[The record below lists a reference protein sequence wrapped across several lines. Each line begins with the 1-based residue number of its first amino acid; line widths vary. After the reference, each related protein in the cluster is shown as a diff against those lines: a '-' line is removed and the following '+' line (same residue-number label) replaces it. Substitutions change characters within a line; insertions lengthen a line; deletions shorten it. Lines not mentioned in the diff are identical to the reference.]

1 MLNISEKFVAGI
13 TYLSVDDLKSINS
26 VLIVLQ
32 TLNEPIEVEV
42 LNFNDLSLSQSSS
55 SHVNYY
61 QQTDDMFV
69 LVSSLIKS
77 WIRNH
82 PVTNANKWTAMMA
95 SCVYLLLNGYEL
107 TTPKNEVIEMANGMA
122 TKEYSLIEWDG
133 WLSFWFRPFDLRQ
146 LCE

>member
-1 MLNISEKFVAGI
+1 MNITGKFVAGI
-13 TYLSVDDLKSINS
+13 TYLPVDDLKSINS

-32 TLNEPIEVEV
+32 TLNEPIEV

-82 PVTNANKWTAMMA
+82 PVANANKRTAMMA

-122 TKEYSLIEWDG
+122 TKEYSLIELDG
-133 WLSFWFRPFDLRQ
+133 WLSF
-146 LCE
+146 

>member
-1 MLNISEKFVAGI
+1 MLNITGKFVAGI
-13 TYLSVDDLKSINS
+13 TYLPADDLKSINS

-32 TLNEPIEVEV
+32 TLNEPIEV

-82 PVTNANKWTAMMA
+82 PVANANKRTAMMA

-122 TKEYSLIEWDG
+122 TKEYSLIELDG
-133 WLSFWFRPFDLRQ
+133 WLSF
-146 LCE
+146 

>member
-1 MLNISEKFVAGI
+1 MLNITWKFVAGI
-13 TYLSVDDLKSINS
+13 TYLPVDDLKSINS

-82 PVTNANKWTAMMA
+82 PVANANK
-95 SCVYLLLNGYEL
+95 
-107 TTPKNEVIEMANGMA
+107 
-122 TKEYSLIEWDG
+122 
-133 WLSFWFRPFDLRQ
+133 
-146 LCE
+146 

>member
-1 MLNISEKFVAGI
+1 MLNITGKFVAGI
-13 TYLSVDDLKSINS
+13 TYLPVDDLKSINS

-32 TLNEPIEVEV
+32 TLNEPIEV

-82 PVTNANKWTAMMA
+82 PVANANKRTAMMA

-122 TKEYSLIEWDG
+122 TKEYSLVELDG
-133 WLSFWFRPFDLRQ
+133 WLSF
-146 LCE
+146 

>member
-1 MLNISEKFVAGI
+1 MLNITGKFVAGI
-13 TYLSVDDLKSINS
+13 TYLPVDDLKSINS

-32 TLNEPIEVEV
+32 TLNEPIEV

-82 PVTNANKWTAMMA
+82 PVANANKRTAMMA

-122 TKEYSLIEWDG
+122 TKEYSLIELDG
-133 WLSFWFRPFDLRQ
+133 WLSF
-146 LCE
+146 

>member
-1 MLNISEKFVAGI
+1 M
-13 TYLSVDDLKSINS
+13 
-26 VLIVLQ
+26 LQ
-32 TLNEPIEVEV
+32 TLNEPIEV

-82 PVTNANKWTAMMA
+82 PVANANKRTAMMA

-122 TKEYSLIEWDG
+122 TKEYSLIELDG
-133 WLSFWFRPFDLRQ
+133 WLSF
-146 LCE
+146 

>member
-1 MLNISEKFVAGI
+1 MSAEYHREICCRH
-13 TYLSVDDLKSINS
+13 YLKSINS

-32 TLNEPIEVEV
+32 TLNEPIEV

-82 PVTNANKWTAMMA
+82 PVANANKRTAMMA

-107 TTPKNEVIEMANGMA
+107 TTSKNEVIEMANGMA
-122 TKEYSLIEWDG
+122 TKEYSLIELDG
-133 WLSFWFRPFDLRQ
+133 WLSF
-146 LCE
+146 

>member
-1 MLNISEKFVAGI
+1 MNITGKFVAGI
-13 TYLSVDDLKSINS
+13 TYLPVDDLKSINS

-82 PVTNANKWTAMMA
+82 PVANANKRTAMMA

-122 TKEYSLIEWDG
+122 TKEYSLIELDG
-133 WLSFWFRPFDLRQ
+133 WLSF
-146 LCE
+146 

>member
-1 MLNISEKFVAGI
+1 MLNITGKFVAGI
-13 TYLSVDDLKSINS
+13 TYLPVDDLKSINS

-32 TLNEPIEVEV
+32 TLNEPIEV

-82 PVTNANKWTAMMA
+82 PVANANKRTAMMA

-107 TTPKNEVIEMANGMA
+107 TTSKNEVIEMANGMA
-122 TKEYSLIEWDG
+122 TKEYSLIELDG
-133 WLSFWFRPFDLRQ
+133 WLSF
-146 LCE
+146 

>member
-1 MLNISEKFVAGI
+1 MLNITGKFVAGI
-13 TYLSVDDLKSINS
+13 TYLPVDDLKSINS

-82 PVTNANKWTAMMA
+82 PVANANKRTAMMA

-122 TKEYSLIEWDG
+122 TKEYSLIELDG
-133 WLSFWFRPFDLRQ
+133 WLSF
-146 LCE
+146 